1 MGSQQRSKIKNQADF
16 KTEDG
21 FILNSD
27 Y

>member
-1 MGSQQRSKIKNQADF
+1 MGQQRSKIKNQADF
-16 KTEDG
+16 KTKDW